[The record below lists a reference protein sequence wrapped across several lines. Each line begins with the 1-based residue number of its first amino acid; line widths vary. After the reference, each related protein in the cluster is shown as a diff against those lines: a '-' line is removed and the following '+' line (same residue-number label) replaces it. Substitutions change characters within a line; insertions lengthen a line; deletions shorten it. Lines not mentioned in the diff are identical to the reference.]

1 MVRLSPCV
9 FALLFGLLL
18 TASPAQSQDAN
29 RPDASGGVS
38 LPEVRAELLKMVE
51 KDQAVR
57 DTLQAAFQK
66 YEGEVPDSIMFGLAM
81 DMNSVDGKNAERIDE
96 IFEDHGFPSA
106 EMVGKQ
112 GVDAAFLLLQHAPLK
127 LQEAYYD
134 DVKTAYESG
143 NLDGQEYALLTDRIR
158 VRRGEKQLYGTQTDI
173 INGDVVVAPVA
184 DSLNLDARRDSL
196 GLPPMDE
203 YLKEVRS
210 FIGKE

>member
-1 MVRLSPCV
+1 MVRLSPRI

-29 RPDASGGVS
+29 RPDSSGGVS

-51 KDQAVR
+51 KDQAIR

-81 DMNSVDGKNAERIDE
+81 NMNSVDGKNAERIE
-96 IFEDHGFPSA
+96 EMFEDHGFPSA

-134 DVKTAYESG
+134 DVKAAYETG
-143 NLDGQEYALLTDRIR
+143 ELDGQSYALLTDRIR
-158 VRRGEKQLYGTQTDI
+158 VRNGEKQLYGTQTDI

>member
-1 MVRLSPCV
+1 MVRLSPRI

-29 RPDASGGVS
+29 RPDSSGGVS

-51 KDQAVR
+51 KDQAIR

-81 DMNSVDGKNAERIDE
+81 DMNSVDGKNAERIE
-96 IFEDHGFPSA
+96 EMFEDHGFPSA

-196 GLPPMDE
+196 GLPPMDA